1 MCLSVNCNVVK
12 VHGLGRYTRLFSD
25 SVASPECR
33 AGMCCSA
40 TASVDTTALT
50 PGGSLSHIQA
60 ATTEN
65 ALQENAEPENQNRKT
80 ENQGNCE
87 NHNAIG
93 LRVLCSCN
101 LRECEPDLRV

>member
-65 ALQENAEPENQNRKT
+65 ALQENAEPNIGGGLKMQNQKT
-80 ENQGNCE
+80 RTGKRRTKVIVKTTLTCALQLQF
-87 NHNAIG
+87 A
-93 LRVLCSCN
+93 
-101 LRECEPDLRV
+101 